1 MTMMDRTNYIL
12 IVEDVRD
19 ERDAARLILETEGY
33 HVIAVAS
40 GQDALEYMRR
50 REPPRMIL
58 LDLKMHG
65 TNGWDFRT
73 AQLSDPR
80 LAGVPVVVCS
90 GDGRLDEKAE
100 ALGIVDQLPKPIDQR
115 TLLRLVAHYCEQLA
129 CRAVTSV
136 REVDTVA
143 GNGTDSGALSPVASL
158 WK

>member
-1 MTMMDRTNYIL
+1 MTIANGTNYIL

-80 LAGVPVVVCS
+80 LCS